1 MNLSQNLEIIR
12 SRIDQACAR
21 VNRDPKS
28 VKLIA
33 VTKSV
38 DDATV
43 KQLIEL
49 GLNSFGE
56 NRVQLAKRRSE
67 AFPQSDWHLI
77 GTLQTNKVKYCRN
90 FSLIHSLDRVKLAEE
105 LNKYAVRWD
114 KQVDVLIQVNI
125 SNEASKHGLKP
136 NEVIEFAKLVTEEY
150 TSLNICGLMGMA
162 PFVEP
167 AAVRPYFRALAQLHE
182 QLKREV
188 KEDADILSMGM
199 SNDFEVAIEEGAT
212 MVRIGSALFTEEE

>member
-12 SRIDQACAR
+12 SRIDQVCAR

>member
-1 MNLSQNLEIIR
+1 MNLSQNLEWYR
-12 SRIDQACAR
+12 SSIDQACAR

>member
-21 VNRDPKS
+21 VNRNPKS

>member
-162 PFVEP
+162 PFVET

>member
-21 VNRDPKS
+21 VNRNPKS

-105 LNKYAVRWD
+105 LNKYAIRWD